1 MEDNME
7 TRAHNFNAG
16 PAVLPEEVLRE
27 IQADLLNYKGTGQ
40 SVMEMSHRS
49 KEYQAIIDDTKA
61 RVISLY
67 ELGDDYEVL
76 FLQGGASLQFFMVP
90 ANLCP
95 EDKVANYINTGE
107 WATKAYKEAKKLGKQ
122 THLAASS
129 EESKFNFIPKEFK
142 LSDNPAY
149 LHITNNNTIYGTEYH
164 FDPIAPAGVPLI
176 ADMSSNFMS
185 KPIDVKRYGLIYAGA
200 QKNVGPSGCVVVIIR
215 KDLLPLIEKMQPTL
229 PTMISYKTH
238 IDQGSMFNTP
248 PTFAIYIIGLV
259 LKWIEE
265 CGGLKQVALNNQA
278 KAKLIYDAIDYSN
291 GFYKGTVVK
300 EDRSLMNITFRL
312 GSEELEEKFIKEAKT
327 LGMIGLKGHRS
338 VGGVRASTYNACPYA
353 SCHALAEFMKKF
365 QSEN

>member
-1 MEDNME
+1 ME

-49 KEYQAIIDDTKA
+49 KEYQAIIDDAMA
-61 RVISLY
+61 RVKALY
-67 ELGDDYEVL
+67 ELGDDYDVL
-76 FLQGGASLQFFMVP
+76 FLQGGASLQFYMTA

-95 EDKVANYINTGE
+95 DGKVANFINTGE

-122 THLAASS
+122 VNLAATS
-129 EESKFNFIPKEFK
+129 EESKFSFIPKEFK

-164 FDPIAPAGVPLI
+164 FDPLVPAGVPLI

-185 KPIDVKRYGLIYAGA
+185 KPIDAKKYSLIYAGA

-215 KDLLPLIEKMQPTL
+215 KDLLPLIEQMQPTL

-259 LKWIEE
+259 LKWIES
-265 CGGLKQVALNNQA
+265 CGGLKKVAENNQA
-278 KAKLIYDAIDYSN
+278 KAKLIYDAIDNSN
-291 GFYKGTVVK
+291 GFYKGTVAK

-312 GSEELEEKFIKEAKT
+312 ATEELEEKFIKEAKA

>member
-1 MEDNME
+1 ME

-49 KEYQAIIDDTKA
+49 KEYQAIIDDAMA
-61 RVISLY
+61 RVKNLY
-67 ELGDDYEVL
+67 EHGDDYNVL
-76 FLQGGASLQFFMVP
+76 FLQGGASLQFLMVP
-90 ANLCP
+90 MNLCP
-95 EDKVANYINTGE
+95 NDKVANYINTGV

-122 THLAASS
+122 VNIAASS
-129 EESKFNFIPKEFK
+129 EEGKFSYIPKEYK

-164 FDPIAPAGVPLI
+164 FDPVVPAGVPLV

-185 KPIDVKRYGLIYAGA
+185 KPIDAKKYSLIYAGA

-215 KDLLPLIEKMQPTL
+215 KDLIEKFQPDL
-229 PTMISYKTH
+229 PTMLDYKTQ
-238 IDQGSMFNTP
+238 IDNGSMFNTP

-259 LKWIEE
+259 LKWIED

-278 KAKLIYDAIDYSN
+278 KAKLIYDAIDNSN
-291 GFYKGTVVK
+291 GFYRGTVAK

-312 GSEELEEKFIKEAKT
+312 ASEELEEKFIKEAKA